1 MGNGST
7 ELISAGIQA
16 VHPKDAV
23 VLGPAYSEYE
33 RELSLV
39 GSRMHYYDLKAS
51 EDFHLDVEDLENL
64 LPKTFFLMIRT
75 RFRQSIPC
83 LPQLLVLCN
92 PNNPTSSAITT
103 EQMKRLLSLCK
114 NGILVMAD
122 ETYAEFAPCLSDI
135 TTIPLT
141 EVYDNPDCPAG
152 RIKFWAAPDFAW
164 DMPSPGTGSFR
175 NR

>member
-51 EDFHLDVEDLENL
+51 EDFHLDVEDLE
-64 LPKTFFLMIRT
+64 KFITEDIFSHGSAT
-75 RFRQSIPC
+75 
-83 LPQLLVLCN
+83 
-92 PNNPTSSAITT
+92 PNSFAASVRHCRSVSSAA
-103 EQMKRLLSLCK
+103 R
-114 NGILVMAD
+114 V
-122 ETYAEFAPCLSDI
+122 
-135 TTIPLT
+135 
-141 EVYDNPDCPAG
+141 AG
-152 RIKFWAAPDFAW
+152 
-164 DMPSPGTGSFR
+164 
-175 NR
+175 